1 MDNNSINNDH
11 GFIGTGTPYFYP
23 ADGTAPFFF
32 GNPVSCKIK
41 SSSDTKVRQSR
52 RKEDAGAALDSKS
65 TPKPAEVTIS
75 TDTFQ
80 PKTWAMALMGEAAK
94 VTTSTVTVADEP
106 AKAVLDGYHQLANT
120 DIDPATIEVK
130 KGGVALDPSKYDL
143 QPTMGLLQIIDSTA
157 ASAGEELTVSYKTL
171 TITKTVIDGAKV
183 TSFKGKL
190 VIDGKNDV
198 TGQNAKL
205 TIPNIS
211 LAVNGDF
218 NWFSND
224 FNNIEMTGTAAV
236 GKGGAAPYSVELYE

>member
-1 MDNNSINNDH
+1 MDNNSVNNDH

-23 ADGTAPFFF
+23 DDGTAPFFF

-41 SSSDTKVRQSR
+41 TSSDTKVRQSR
-52 RKEDAGAALDSKS
+52 RKQDAGAALDSKS

-80 PKTWAMALMGEAAK
+80 PKTWAMAMMGTAGK
-94 VTTSTVTVADEP
+94 VTTTPVTVTDE
-106 AKAVLDGYHQLANT
+106 AVTAVLDGYHQLAHT
-120 DIDPATIEVK
+120 DIDPATLVVK
-130 KGGVALDPSKYDL
+130 KGGVTIDPTKYDL
-143 QPTMGLLQIIDSTA
+143 QPAMGLLQITDSA
-157 ASAGEELTVSYKTL
+157 AANAGEALAVDYKTL
-171 TITKTVIDGAKV
+171 TTTKTVIDGAKV

-190 VIDGKNDV
+190 VIDGMNDV
-198 TGQNAKL
+198 TKQPAKL
-205 TIPNIS
+205 IISNIS

-236 GKGGAAPYSVELYE
+236 GKGGAAPYTVELYE